1 MFQYVERLD
10 RHPERLSHRTPLPPQ
25 VADLDDEFAELL
37 LTDFSDNFDAIPST
51 KVSVL
56 LC

>member
-1 MFQYVERLD
+1 ML
-10 RHPERLSHRTPLPPQ
+10 LCLQ

-37 LTDFSDNFDAIPST
+37 LTDFSDNFDAIPSS

-56 LC
+56 WC